1 MPTTQL
7 PMASGRLGIRPPLSS
22 QIPVAEQFVQTL
34 AQLIGHFNG
43 ERVVLKASPGG
54 ILYNASPAL
63 TDVFHWTATAP
74 NDTKQGSNI
83 IATEVV
89 CIAHPDNTGKVWV
102 RTKKAATADNAIPLD
117 AGDIIGFSVENLQ
130 DLHALIVVNGEKLIV
145 GYSL

>member
-7 PMASGRLGIRPPLSS
+7 PMQSDKLGIRPPLPS
-22 QIPVAEQFVQTL
+22 QIPVAEQLVQTL
-34 AQLIGHFNG
+34 AQLLGYHNG
-43 ERVVLKASPGG
+43 ERVVLKASPSG

-74 NDTKQGSNI
+74 NEAKHGLNI
-83 IATEVV
+83 VATEVL
-89 CIAHPDNTGKVWV
+89 CIAHPDNTGRVWV
-102 RTKKAATADNAIPLD
+102 RTKKAATVDNAIPLG
-117 AGDIIGFSVENLQ
+117 AGDSISFSVENLQ